1 MINQQ
6 LLDYIRQQLT
16 GGVAREIIKT
26 NLMSQGWSE
35 QDITEGF
42 MTIEKSTATPVP
54 PAPMPVSP
62 LQPNAP
68 VQSTT
73 ILNEKMSMPS
83 TAVAPTSM
91 WAKGIPRTNNVFMV
105 ISLVLVFGLDLL
117 IIISSPDLRPF
128 WYMMLGVL
136 AVFALFYCLENF
148 VFRKRFANTT
158 SSLDKWISMI
168 IVIRNL
174 IFLLNFIPFIQLLG
188 FALLGGFL
196 AIISGLFGG
205 GGLGLGLGGLGGIGL
220 LVPAVVVLYIF
231 LIIGRYS
238 ATKNQ

>member
-35 QDITEGF
+35 QDIAEGF
-42 MTIEKSTATPVP
+42 ITIDKSTVPPVP
-54 PAPMPVSP
+54 QAPIPTSP
-62 LQPNAP
+62 IQPIVP
-68 VQSTT
+68 PQSAT

-83 TAVAPTSM
+83 TVAPTSM

-105 ISLVLVFGLDLL
+105 ISLLLVFGLDLF

-136 AVFALFYCLENF
+136 AVFAVFFCLENF
-148 VFRKRFANTT
+148 VFSKKFADT
-158 SSLDKWISMI
+158 SASVDKGIS
-168 IVIRNL
+168 VVVVLRNL
-174 IFLLNFIPFIQLLG
+174 LFILNFIPFIQLLG
-188 FALLGGFL
+188 LAAIVYGGWILG
-196 AIISGLFGG
+196 IIY
-205 GGLGLGLGGLGGIGL
+205 IGL
-220 LVPAVVVLYIF
+220 
-231 LIIGRYS
+231 IIARFNQ
-238 ATKNQ
+238 TKKTG